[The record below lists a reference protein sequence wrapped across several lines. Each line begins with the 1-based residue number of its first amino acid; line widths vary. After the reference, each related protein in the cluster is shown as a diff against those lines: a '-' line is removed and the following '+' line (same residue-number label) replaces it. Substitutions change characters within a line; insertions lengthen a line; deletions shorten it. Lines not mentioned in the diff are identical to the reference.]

1 VSISAA
7 PSPRSGPQAPQWK
20 EIPVITLSWLL
31 LIGLIGGVLALI
43 DGILRVRG
51 RGTAIVAVIEI
62 IVAALFI
69 LSFFVNVPWGSLILA
84 VVLLILLVVQ
94 LVLRGS
100 TYRSGVTIT
109 ILSLVLI
116 AIWIILAQ
124 GWLVIP
130 GIN

>member
-1 VSISAA
+1 
-7 PSPRSGPQAPQWK
+7 
-20 EIPVITLSWLL
+20 VITLSWLL
-31 LIGLIGGVLALI
+31 IIGLVGGVLALI

-62 IVAALFI
+62 IVAALFL

-84 VVLLILLVVQ
+84 IVLLIVLVVQ

-100 TYRSGVTIT
+100 TRRSGVTIT
-109 ILSLVLI
+109 ILAMVLI
-116 AIWIILAQ
+116 AIWIVLAQ

>member
-1 VSISAA
+1 
-7 PSPRSGPQAPQWK
+7 
-20 EIPVITLSWLL
+20 VITLSWLL

>member
-1 VSISAA
+1 
-7 PSPRSGPQAPQWK
+7 
-20 EIPVITLSWLL
+20 VITLSWLL
-31 LIGLIGGVLALI
+31 LIGLIGGVLALV

-84 VVLLILLVVQ
+84 VVLLIILLIQ
-94 LVLRGS
+94 LILRVS
-100 TYRSGVTIT
+100 KYRSGVTIT
-109 ILSLVLI
+109 ILSMVLI
-116 AIWIILAQ
+116 AIWIVLAQ
-124 GWLVIP
+124 GWIVIP